1 MKNLKITGL
10 LILLLLSAVHVQAQD
25 EAPLT
30 DDELTKYAS
39 VMLFADTEKAKMGT
53 VYNERIKGEELMN
66 GGRRFKEI
74 KDAKG
79 DDAKLQELNVTE
91 EELAVFNSIQEE
103 YEAMVATFKEA
114 YTAKIKD
121 KEVLGAGL
129 YNRIRKELK
138 TDADL
143 KARYDA
149 IFEQLKANSAEGE
162 EAPAGDGSN

>member
-1 MKNLKITGL
+1 MKNLKTTGL
-10 LILLLLSAVHVQAQD
+10 LILLLLSAISVKAQD

-30 DDELTKYAS
+30 DEELGKYAA
-39 VMLFADTEKAKMGT
+39 VMLFADTEKARMGQ

-79 DDAKLQELNVTE
+79 DDAKLQELSVTE
-91 EELAVFNSIQEE
+91 DELAVFNSIQEE
-103 YEAMVATFKEA
+103 YDAMVATFKEA

-129 YNRIRKELK
+129 YNRIRKALKADAELK
-138 TDADL
+138 TRYEAIYETV
-143 KARYDA
+143 KAEA
-149 IFEQLKANSAEGE
+149 TEGE
-162 EAPAGDGSN
+162 EDPSTDGSN